1 MLKDILSVSGKPGL
15 YKLLSK
21 SKNMLIIESLTDK
34 KRISVSVTDK
44 IMSLGDIS
52 VYTADGETPLH
63 AVLTSI
69 KEKENSA
76 PLGDSPATPN
86 ELRAYLAGLLPDF
99 DRNRVYPTDIKKI
112 RKWYNLLV
120 AAGITDFQSND

>member
-1 MLKDILSVSGKPGL
+1 M
-15 YKLLSK
+15 LSK

-112 RKWYNLLV
+112 RKWYNLLI